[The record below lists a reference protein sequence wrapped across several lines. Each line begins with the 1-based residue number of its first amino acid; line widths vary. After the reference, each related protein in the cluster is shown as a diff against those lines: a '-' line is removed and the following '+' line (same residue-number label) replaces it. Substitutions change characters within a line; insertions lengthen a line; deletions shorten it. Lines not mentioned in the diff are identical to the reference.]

1 MEYAL
6 VDLRT
11 MHPNLGW
18 QLSIEALVAVCDQRG
33 FERPYRWR
41 MKFDN
46 VPGFRTNEAELLIN
60 PANIA
65 ATDVARAQKTYAP
78 DRLVEYA
85 AIAVAGIAIYH
96 AGRHEIWEVAVR
108 GTGADYLVDQG
119 NCLLEV
125 AGRSRRSDVPSAR
138 RERLSRLASH
148 ARQGFYLFV
157 AEFETPVGNLEYVSS
172 PESSQ

>member
-18 QLSIEALVAVCDQRG
+18 QLSIEALIAVCDQRG

-46 VPGFRTNEAELLIN
+46 VPGFGTDEVELLIN
-60 PANIA
+60 PGTVSA
-65 ATDVARAQKTYAP
+65 ADVARAQKTYAP
-78 DRLVEYA
+78 DRLVEFA

-96 AGRHEIWEVAVR
+96 AGRHEIWEVAIR
-108 GTGADYLVDQG
+108 GTGADYLVDHG
-119 NCLLEV
+119 NGLLEV
-125 AGRSRRSDVPSAR
+125 AGRSRRGDVTSAR

-157 AEFETPVGNLEYVSS
+157 AEFETPVGNLEFVTS
-172 PESSQ
+172 PESPQ